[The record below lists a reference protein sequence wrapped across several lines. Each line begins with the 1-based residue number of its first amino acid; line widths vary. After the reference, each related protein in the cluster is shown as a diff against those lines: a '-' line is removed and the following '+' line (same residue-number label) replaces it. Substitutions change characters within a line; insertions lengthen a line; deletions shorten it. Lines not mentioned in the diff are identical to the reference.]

1 MGQSHLNIHTWYIDS
16 VGSWREKSSRQNENF
31 AMPGPEAPNRTPY
44 DVVVD
49 TREEVVAD

>member
-1 MGQSHLNIHTWYIDS
+1 MGQSHLNIHTWHIDS
-16 VGSWREKSSRQNENF
+16 VGSSSRQNENF
-31 AMPGPEAPNRTPY
+31 AISGPEAPNRTPY